1 MKIKTT
7 QAVFVSSDEI
17 NSLLTKFVEKKTSK
31 KVTSASPSDGGVIL
45 HLVEEESDLTLDS
58 TKQQ

>member
-7 QAVFVSSDEI
+7 QDVFVSSDEI

-31 KVTSASPSDGGVIL
+31 KVTSASPTDGGVIL
-45 HLVEEESDLTLDS
+45 HLVAEESDLSLEA